1 MIIRLCYFII
11 TFETVIIK
19 VNNFKRGDAIMYL
32 IIANFFA
39 TRWYTFF
46 LAFCYIFLMFVV
58 THKLRF
64 RWAWRWYTILEQVCF
79 MSYFIFELGRLMTI
93 QNLTKSVAIYRL
105 AYIVQLSWLLISV
118 PFFVILLYRIFTHE
132 YFKTLN
138 TFSKVF
144 LACALLIISGVSVY
158 LGALASSMLYFSI

>member
-1 MIIRLCYFII
+1 
-11 TFETVIIK
+11 
-19 VNNFKRGDAIMYL
+19 
-32 IIANFFA
+32 
-39 TRWYTFF
+39 
-46 LAFCYIFLMFVV
+46 
-58 THKLRF
+58 
-64 RWAWRWYTILEQVCF
+64 

-93 QNLTKSVAIYRL
+93 QNLTKSAAIYRL

-132 YFKTLN
+132 YFKTLI

-158 LGALASSMLYFSI
+158 LGALASSMLYFLI